1 MGAYLFSFAAQ
12 FVGILV
18 QVLTT
23 AIFLRAIL
31 SWFVPPGSDNVITRL
46 LRDITEPVL
55 NPLRRILPQM
65 GALDLAP
72 LVAMVVLQIVGNLAE
87 STLASMAYS
96 LR

>member
-1 MGAYLFSFAAQ
+1 MGAYAFTFAAQ

-31 SWFVPPGSDNVITRL
+31 SWFVPAGSDNAITRF
-46 LRDITEPVL
+46 LREITDPVL
-55 NPLRRILPQM
+55 NPLRRVLPSM

-72 LVAMVVLQIVGNLAE
+72 LVAMIVLQVVGNIAE
-87 STLASMAYS
+87 STLRSVAMS
-96 LR
+96 LG

>member
-1 MGAYLFSFAAQ
+1 MGSYESSMQAGEQLQMPIEVHARRVEFEETDSIQ
-12 FVGILV
+12 WI
-18 QVLTT
+18 
-23 AIFLRAIL
+23 
-31 SWFVPPGSDNVITRL
+31 

-55 NPLRRILPQM
+55 NPLRRVLPQM

>member
-1 MGAYLFSFAAQ
+1 MGSYVFLYAAQ
-12 FVGILV
+12 FVSILV

-46 LRDITEPVL
+46 LHDITEPVL

-72 LVAMVVLQIVGNLAE
+72 LVAMVVLQIVGNIAE
-87 STLASMAYS
+87 QTLRQVAYS
-96 LR
+96 LG